1 MSRVKYFLV
10 ITTFLALAGCSKTQ
24 AQTNSLTLASW
35 NVQTFFDGQTDG
47 TEYSD
52 FQGGGKWSKDK
63 YITRLHRLCDVMHAI
78 NADVF
83 VFEEIENESVIYDIS
98 NQLAGDS
105 WNKANRW
112 YYACFAK
119 TPGTAIGCAVFSKY
133 PLSMLKVHSTDIRV
147 QKEKQPS
154 ARPLLQVTV
163 NVNGTPLTLFVSHW
177 KSKSGGEE
185 DSEIWRDWQES
196 VLGYTLLNEAPQAAV
211 LCGDFNRDAGDFV
224 TSFGGSENKKNT
236 IFRITGKSITQAE
249 VYNPWFSAD
258 GTYVTDTGSYYYNE
272 KWERIDNIFTWGN
285 VKITSFGPRA
295 EEPWANEQNI
305 PVGYKQYT
313 GEGYSDHLP
322 LVCTLYLGN

>member
-1 MSRVKYFLV
+1 MSKIKQIL
-10 ITTFLALAGCSKTQ
+10 ITLTFLIFAGCSKTQ
-24 AQTNSLTLASW
+24 AQTNSLTLATW

-63 YITRLHRLCDVMHAI
+63 YITRLQRLCDVMHSI

-119 TPGTAIGCAVFSKY
+119 TPGTAIGCAVLSKY
-133 PLSMLKVHSTDIRV
+133 PLSSLKVHSADIRV

-154 ARPLLQVTV
+154 SRPLMQVTV
-163 NVNGTPLTLFVSHW
+163 SVNGVPLTIFVSHW

-185 DSEIWRDWQES
+185 ESEIWRDWQES
-196 VLGYTLLNEAPQAAV
+196 VLGSTLLKEAPSSAI
-211 LCGDFNRDAGDFV
+211 LCGDFNRDAGDFI
-224 TSFGGSENKKNT
+224 TRFGKGDKNANT
-236 IFRITGKSITQAE
+236 ILRVTGSNSLQAE
-249 VYNPWFSAD
+249 VYNPWFETD
-258 GTYVTDTGSYYYNE
+258 GTYVTDTGSYYFNE
-272 KWERIDNIFTWGN
+272 KWERIDNIFAWGN

-295 EEPWANEQNI
+295 ELPWANEKNI
-305 PVGYKQYT
+305 PVEYKQYT

-322 LVCTLYLGN
+322 LVCTLFLGN